1 MRFFLRLAVLVPAL
15 LLLPFVEAQNTDK
28 DKDKPAVDETKIRAG
43 LVNGKDGYI
52 QGKLMAYDL
61 EKKEFTVQYVHQ
73 TKKANPAGQKKLN
86 QILAQA
92 RVLAAQKNNAALEQL
107 RPQYMAAQQE
117 AWDVT
122 ETPIVFECV
131 GDKNLVFRT
140 LQAPIDPDTG
150 KPKKLTP
157 AEEKKAKGDDAKSPG
172 YAFDPKDLDNEML
185 VRVYIDKAKYKPAA
199 PSKDPKKDDKKDPKK
214 DEKKVDAKDEKKDAK
229 DEKKDE
235 KKKVAIVTGDKRDEK
250 KDADKDKD
258 KKDAKK
264 DDKKDADK
272 DKDKDKDEEKVVY
285 PINMIVIV
293 PPPPE
298 AAGAG
303 NPFLKGGK

>member
-1 MRFFLRLAVLVPAL
+1 MRLFCRLAVLLPAL
-15 LLLPFVEAQNTDK
+15 FVLPVLEAQTAKTDK
-28 DKDKPAVDETKIRAG
+28 DKDKPAFDEAKIRAG
-43 LVNGKDGYI
+43 LVNGKDGYV

-61 EKKEFTVQYVHQ
+61 DKKEFSVQYVHQ

-86 QILAQA
+86 AILAQA
-92 RVLAAQKNNAALEQL
+92 RAAAVRKDQNAIEQL
-107 RPQYMAAQQE
+107 RPQYMAAQEE

-122 ETPIVFECV
+122 NFPIDFECV
-131 GDKNLVFRT
+131 GDKNIVFRT
-140 LQAPIDPDTG
+140 LQPPIDPDTG

-157 AEEKKAKGDDAKSPG
+157 AEEKKAKGDDPKLPG
-172 YAFDPKDLDNEML
+172 YIFDPKDLDNEMI
-185 VRVYIDKAKYKPAA
+185 VRVYIDKSKYKPAA
-199 PSKDPKKDDKKDPKK
+199 TTDKKDPKKDDKKEDKKDTKKDDKK
-214 DEKKVDAKDEKKDAK
+214 DEKKDTAKKVAIVK

-235 KKKVAIVTGDKRDEK
+235 KKDDKK
-250 KDADKDKD
+250 GD
-258 KKDAKK
+258 KKDAEKAAK
-264 DDKKDADK
+264 DDV
-272 DKDKDKDEEKVVY
+272 EKVIY